1 MKSKITNKTEKLV
14 TVIRTQEGVGKEG
27 KGCSTM
33 FSTQEKPV
41 LGQKLSICLTE
52 SESMWVKTHII
63 VKMSQ

>member
-33 FSTQEKPV
+33 FSTQQKPV

-52 SESMWVKTHII
+52 SESM
-63 VKMSQ
+63 

>member
-1 MKSKITNKTEKLV
+1 MKSKITNKQRNWSL
-14 TVIRTQEGVGKEG
+14 IRTQEGVGKEG

-52 SESMWVKTHII
+52 SESM
-63 VKMSQ
+63 